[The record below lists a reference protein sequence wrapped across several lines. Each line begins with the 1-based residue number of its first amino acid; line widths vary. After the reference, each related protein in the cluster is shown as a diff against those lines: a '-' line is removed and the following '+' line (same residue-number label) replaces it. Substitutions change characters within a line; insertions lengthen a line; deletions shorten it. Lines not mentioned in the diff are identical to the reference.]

1 MLELSNSYAQTSRSL
16 RRTWLENLSEVHA
29 KNNDWTERAICLC
42 HVIKIL
48 IEQLKIHKQI
58 DESNHILKLSDNI
71 SQDNDINDND
81 INNESDW
88 LEIEESHV
96 TVEKLENIINDCVLA
111 FEKAELFELAPNVL
125 KVLVSYYE
133 KNFDHKKLVFIFTQ
147 MAKMH
152 SRALETNN
160 SGIFLIK

>member
-58 DESNHILKLSDNI
+58 DELDHIFKLSDNI
-71 SQDNDINDND
+71 SEDIDINYLS
-81 INNESDW
+81 NESDW
-88 LEIEESHV
+88 LEIEETHV
-96 TVEKLENIINDCVLA
+96 TIDKLENIINDCVLA